1 MLFHLWANLEAEC
14 LRSGA
19 AISRWS
25 RYGLDYGLWSDP
37 ATPDHFIWLTIMLLQ
52 ATIVSNYF
60 VKTQTYVASF
70 GPSGLSRIF

>member
-37 ATPDHFIWLTIMLLQ
+37 ATPDHFIWLTI
-52 ATIVSNYF
+52 
-60 VKTQTYVASF
+60 
-70 GPSGLSRIF
+70 RINI